1 MVLPYGCIDII
12 FRKDVLEEKGLL
24 KKIFERYKPTEERID
39 NNLVLVPCAM
49 NPIDA
54 ENEIAWLQD
63 NWNLTYIKDGK
74 AADFVVVEGLFGTC
88 INCEWV
94 ELIHLKDD
102 KLESGKT
109 YKKGFYYEFIEK
121 QCNHLKVPDA
131 IFSIKKI
138 FASNS
143 ISNLLIGGSERVGKT
158 NLINLIIL
166 NLLSR
171 YATNRIKLV
180 LYNSKKD
187 EVSMYNN
194 LPQLIMPEV
203 ITEKQKVIKALEWC
217 NCEIEKRE
225 NIFEKFDSKN
235 LEGYNNVI
243 FKKRGKKL
251 PYIVFILDEFAG
263 LMDEEKNKI
272 ENLICKILQ
281 KSRKVGIYLILS
293 TQKTMPNIITGRI
306 KANLPFRVCF
316 SVVSPVDSKVVLDQ
330 TGAEKLTDKGSII
343 YSSDVDDIRKIQT
356 GYIYPKEITNFVD
369 HIKAKNKHFEY
380 DKEIEKFINNK
391 ECL

>member
-1 MVLPYGCIDII
+1 MVLSYGYIDII
-12 FRKDVLEEKGLL
+12 FRKDVLEKRGLL
-24 KKIFERYKPTEERID
+24 EKIFERYKPTDERID

-74 AADFVVVEGLFGTC
+74 AVDFVVVEGLFGTC
-88 INCEWV
+88 TNCEWV
-94 ELIHLKDD
+94 ELLHLKDD
-102 KLESGKT
+102 KLENGKI
-109 YKKGFYYEFIEK
+109 YKKGIYYEFVEK
-121 QCNHLKVPDA
+121 QCSHLKVPNA
-131 IFSIKKI
+131 ILSIKEI

-143 ISNLLIGGSERVGKT
+143 IPNLLIGGAEGVGKT

-171 YATNRIKLV
+171 YTTSRIKLV

-203 ITEKQKVIKALEWC
+203 ITEKQKAIKALEWC

-235 LEGYNNVI
+235 LEEYNNII

-251 PYIVFILDEFAG
+251 PYIVLILDEFAG
-263 LMDEEKNKI
+263 LMDDEKSKI

-293 TQKTMPNIITGRI
+293 TEKTVPNTVTGRI

-316 SVVSPVDSKVVLDQ
+316 SVASPVESKVVLDQ
-330 TGAEKLTDKGSII
+330 TGAEKLSDKGSIL
-343 YSSDVDDIRKIQT
+343 YSSGFHNIRKIQT
-356 GYIYPKEITNFVD
+356 CYISPKEITNFVD

-380 DKEIEKFINNK
+380 DKEIEQFINNK
-391 ECL
+391 E